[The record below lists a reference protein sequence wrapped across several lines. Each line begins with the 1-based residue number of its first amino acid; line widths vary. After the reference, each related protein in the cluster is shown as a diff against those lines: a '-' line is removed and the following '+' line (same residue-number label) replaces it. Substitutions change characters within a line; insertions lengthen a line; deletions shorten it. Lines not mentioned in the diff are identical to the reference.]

1 MGTIKTGIPGLDELL
16 GGGLVE
22 GSTTLLSGRS
32 GSGKSVFGLQYLYEG
47 AAQYDTPGI
56 LLTLENRPD
65 DI

>member
-32 GSGKSVFGLQYLYEG
+32 GSGK
-47 AAQYDTPGI
+47 
-56 LLTLENRPD
+56 
-65 DI
+65 